1 MNHFVFAGLIG
12 RVVMAFVS
20 SWRKKIIALVGG
32 FGVGVIFSYLDLEI
46 YSHLIGTLLPT
57 LIHVFLFTGIFMLY
71 GALKNNSKS
80 GLLGVLL
87 FFVCGA
93 LCFLVPTYSGTI
105 DFDAGINAYR
115 NSSFHSLNAVVMNFN
130 QPTPWNIA
138 NDSLFND
145 FGIQLQRFIA
155 FAYTYHYL
163 NWFSKTSIIGWHK
176 TSKIHLILTAVIW
189 VLSVSLY
196 VYDYTVGLKVLLF
209 LSILHVVLEFPLN
222 AHSFVGVFRH
232 VIRKD

>member
-1 MNHFVFAGLIG
+1 VLAGLIG
-12 RVVMAFVS
+12 SVAMAFVS

-32 FGVGVIFSYLDLEI
+32 FGIGVMFSYLDLEI

-71 GALKNNSKS
+71 GALKSRSKS

-87 FFVCGA
+87 FFVCGV
-93 LCFLVPTYSGTI
+93 LCFLVPTFSSTI
-105 DFDAGINAYR
+105 DFDTGINAYR

-130 QPTPWNIA
+130 QPMPWNIA

-145 FGIQLQRFIA
+145 LGIQLQRFIA

-176 TSKIHLILTAVIW
+176 ISKISLIVTALIW

-232 VIRKD
+232 LIRKDI